1 MNTQIDSD
9 VKAKIERTLYESS
22 VSTFEDT
29 CFMYLAPEMEE
40 EQKDLPVQ
48 AASEARYKGDWTG
61 KLLIEARGGMLEGI
75 ASNILSIDNP
85 SLQQK
90 KDALGEIAN
99 IICGNVVISLGR
111 HGKVSKIESPQFLSE
126 EELRKEENIGSLVAS
141 VTLNF
146 FEGRVD
152 IKFFVDG
159 YSADKEQN
167 SD

>member
-1 MNTQIDSD
+1 MNTQIDCD
-9 VKAKIERTLYESS
+9 IRAKIERTLYESS

-40 EQKDLPVQ
+40 EQKELPLE
-48 AASEARYKGDWTG
+48 AASEARYRGDWTG
-61 KLLIEARGGMLEGI
+61 KLLIETRGGMLEAI
-75 ASNILSIDNP
+75 ASNILSLDEP

-111 HGKVSKIESPQFLSE
+111 HGRVSKIESPKFLSE
-126 EELRKEENIGSLVAS
+126 EELQTEEDIGSCVAGI
-141 VTLNF
+141 TLNF
-146 FEGRVD
+146 FEGRAD
-152 IKFFVDG
+152 IKFYVDG
-159 YSADKEQN
+159 YIAAKEQN